1 MMDFFFLKL
10 DVFLNFYFI
19 FKLFVL
25 EIKVVLNLLVIIME
39 EVVLV
44 SVSDVVF
51 LVLEEIK
58 EKNKVGDIKIVVE
71 KIVIDKKWEWRKK
84 KY

>member
-71 KIVIDKKWEWRKK
+71 KIVIDKK
-84 KY
+84 